1 MRILLMRISFSDIIP
16 NSRNPSYLES
26 NKIMME
32 RIREGVNS
40 IAVKIILGLI
50 ILSFVFAGVGSY
62 IAGGIGN
69 TAAKVGNVEIGR
81 GEFEQ
86 AYQNERNRM
95 QSQLGDYFS
104 TLLADP
110 SYVAS
115 FRKSVLDRMINDV
128 LLEQHAESLGLRI
141 SDDQIRQMI
150 LEMPQFQN
158 EGRFDQEIY
167 QATLRRAGFTVDSF
181 AEYLRR
187 DLVRNQLLSALQGS
201 EFTLPGEI
209 ELQSKLLTQTRDIR
223 TLTLS
228 LAEFSKQ
235 AEITAE
241 EIQQYYDENPAQ
253 FTRPEQV
260 KVAYIELSAEA
271 LKAQVEVT
279 DADIA
284 QYYDEHMDK
293 YSTSEQRQVS
303 HILVQGDDEAKAQAI
318 LDELNAGADFATVA
332 EEKSEDIGSAE
343 EGGSLGWIERDVMD
357 PAFEEAA
364 FALKSVG
371 ERTGLVKSD
380 FGYHII
386 KLDAIKASESKP
398 LAEVKGEIIAELK
411 DQVAVDEFYSLQ
423 NELEKVAFE
432 YPDSL
437 DDAAKAV
444 SQKVVTTDFIS
455 QMDAPEI
462 LRSPAVMEA
471 LLSPEVKEDGLNSEV
486 MEVAPEH
493 IIVVRVDDVRAQ
505 TVLPLEDVKERVE
518 TQLAKVKGE
527 QAAMELG
534 VQLVNE
540 LKEGKQDAMN
550 ANGLS
555 FGELESI
562 DRSSALAGTVFA
574 MSKPEDG
581 AATFTQTKDM
591 EGNIVVV
598 ELSKVASEYN
608 AAYNE
613 QIGAQMERE
622 ASQQDLTSVLAILR
636 TNTDIEYFLDAQ

>member
-1 MRILLMRISFSDIIP
+1 
-16 NSRNPSYLES
+16 
-26 NKIMME
+26 MME

-95 QSQLGDYFS
+95 QSQMGEYFS
-104 TLLADP
+104 TLLSDP

-115 FRKSVLDRMINDV
+115 FRKSVLDRMIDDV

-141 SDDQIRQMI
+141 SDAQIRTMM

-158 EGRFDQEIY
+158 DGKFDPEIY
-167 QATLRRAGFTVDSF
+167 QATLRRAGFSADSF

-201 EFTLPGEI
+201 EFTLPSEI
-209 ELQSKLLTQTRDIR
+209 ESQGKLLTQTRDIK

-228 LAEFSKQ
+228 LEEFANK
-235 AEITAE
+235 ATITEE
-241 EIQQYYDENPAQ
+241 EIQQYYDENPVQ

-260 KVAYIELSAEA
+260 KVSYIELSAQA
-271 LKAQVEVT
+271 LKDSVEVT
-279 DADIA
+279 DADVQ
-284 QYYDEHMDK
+284 QYYDEHLDK
-293 YSTSEQRQVS
+293 YSTSEQREVS
-303 HILVQGDDEAKAQAI
+303 HILVQGDDKAKAQAI

-332 EEKSEDIGSAE
+332 KEKSEDIGSSE

-364 FALKSVG
+364 FSLANVG
-371 ERTGLVKSD
+371 DRTGLVKSD

-386 KLDAIKASESKP
+386 KLDAVKASESKP
-398 LAEVKGEIIAELK
+398 LAEVKDEIIAELR
-411 DQVAVDEFYSLQ
+411 DQVAIDEFYSLQ

-444 SQKVVTTDFIS
+444 NQKVVTTDFIS
-455 QMDAPEI
+455 QVDAPEI
-462 LRSPAVMEA
+462 LRSPAVMQA
-471 LLSPEVKEDGLNSEV
+471 LESPEVKEDGLNSEA
-486 MEVAPEH
+486 MEIAPEH
-493 IIVVRVDDVRAQ
+493 IIVVRVDDVRDQ
-505 TVLPLEDVKERVE
+505 TVLPLEEVKEQVE

-534 VQLVNE
+534 VQLVND
-540 LKEGKQDAMN
+540 LKEGKTDTLDAN
-550 ANGLS
+550 SLV
-555 FGELESI
+555 FGELETI
-562 DRSSALAGTVFA
+562 DRSSPLAGTVFA
-574 MSKPEDG
+574 MSKPEEG
-581 AATFTQTKDM
+581 AATFAQTKDM
-591 EGNIVVV
+591 QGNIVVV
-598 ELSKVASEYN
+598 ELSKVASDYDN
-608 AAYNE
+608 AYNE
-613 QIGAQMERE
+613 QIGAQMARE
-622 ASQQDLTSVLAILR
+622 ATQKDLTSVIAILR
-636 TNTDIEYFLDAQ
+636 SNTEIEYFLDAQ